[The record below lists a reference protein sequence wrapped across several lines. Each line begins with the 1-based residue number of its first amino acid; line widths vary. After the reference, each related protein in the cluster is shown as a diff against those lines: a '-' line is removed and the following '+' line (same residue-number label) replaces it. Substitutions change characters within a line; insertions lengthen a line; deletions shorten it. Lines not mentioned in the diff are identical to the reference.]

1 MNGRLY
7 QRDIERLPVT
17 GKQIRVARVGL
28 GIKLKELAAA
38 ARVSP
43 TTLNKIENGG
53 NAYER
58 TLLRLRGE
66 LERRGARF
74 RLEGEMSWVRFP
86 DDRGHTGNDAAHQA
100 PARAMIGRDAPN
112 EQRDFAA
119 LVEQM
124 TDKAVGLSR
133 DIATLSQKLD
143 AFWSRTRVLL
153 VGRIEEM
160 ENLVEGLGREYE
172 VFLANSA
179 ETAYE
184 LACMNA
190 FDLVLCDFAL
200 PSQRDGLWLCH
211 QLQLDESTAKRVL
224 MADEVIE
231 GWDRCQQDGIIDR
244 FLVKP
249 VQVVD
254 LDGLWSEEAER

>member
-1 MNGRLY
+1 MNGRFY
-7 QRDIERLPVT
+7 
-17 GKQIRVARVGL
+17 AH
-28 GIKLKELAAA
+28 
-38 ARVSP
+38 
-43 TTLNKIENGG
+43 
-53 NAYER
+53 
-58 TLLRLRGE
+58 
-66 LERRGARF
+66 
-74 RLEGEMSWVRFP
+74 
-86 DDRGHTGNDAAHQA
+86 DD
-100 PARAMIGRDAPN
+100 
-112 EQRDFAA
+112 QRDFEA
-119 LVEQM
+119 LVQQM
-124 TDKAVGLSR
+124 AEKALGLSL
-133 DIATLSQKLD
+133 DITVLSHKL
-143 AFWSRTRVLL
+143 AELWSRKRVLL

-160 ENLVEGLGREYE
+160 EYLVGGLGREYE

-200 PSQRDGLWLCH
+200 PCRRDGLWLCH

-254 LDGLWSEEAER
+254 LDGLWSEEVER

>member
-1 MNGRLY
+1 MAENFY
-7 QRDIERLPVT
+7 SHDDQREF
-17 GKQIRVARVGL
+17 
-28 GIKLKELAAA
+28 E
-38 ARVSP
+38 
-43 TTLNKIENGG
+43 
-53 NAYER
+53 
-58 TLLRLRGE
+58 
-66 LERRGARF
+66 
-74 RLEGEMSWVRFP
+74 
-86 DDRGHTGNDAAHQA
+86 
-100 PARAMIGRDAPN
+100 
-112 EQRDFAA
+112 A
-119 LVEQM
+119 LVQQM
-124 TDKAVGLSR
+124 ADKALGLSH
-133 DIATLSQKLD
+133 DIATLSQKLN
-143 AFWSRTRVLL
+143 AFWTRKRVVV

-172 VFLANSA
+172 IFLANSA

-190 FDLVLCDFAL
+190 FDLVLCDFTL
-200 PSQRDGLWLCH
+200 PCRRDGLWLCH

-254 LDGLWSEEAER
+254 LDGLWIEEVER

>member
-1 MNGRLY
+1 VT
-7 QRDIERLPVT
+7 VT
-17 GKQIRVARVGL
+17 GKQIRAARAGL
-28 GIKLKELAAA
+28 GITLKELADA

-58 TLLRLRGE
+58 TLIRLRDE
-66 LERRGARF
+66 LERQGAEF
-74 RLEGEMSWVRFP
+74 KTEAGMSWVSVP
-86 DDRGHTGNDAAHQA
+86 EGHGRPGSDAAHQTPVSA
-100 PARAMIGRDAPN
+100 MPHDARD
-112 EQRDFAA
+112 EQRDFEA
-119 LVEQM
+119 LIQQM
-124 TDKAVGLSR
+124 TEKALGLTR

-143 AFWSRTRVLL
+143 AFWSRKRVLL
-153 VGRIEEM
+153 VGRIVEM
-160 ENLVEGLGREYE
+160 EYLVGGLGREYE

-179 ETAYE
+179 EAAYE

-190 FDLVLCDFAL
+190 FDLVLCDFVL
-200 PSQRDGLWLCH
+200 PCRRDGLWLCQ
-211 QLQLDESTAKRVL
+211 QLQRDGSTAKRVL
-224 MADEVIE
+224 MADEAIE

-254 LDGLWSEEAER
+254 LDGLWSEEDER

>member
-1 MNGRLY
+1 VT
-7 QRDIERLPVT
+7 VT

-53 NAYER
+53 NAYET
-58 TLLRLRGE
+58 TLRRIRGE
-66 LERRGARF
+66 LERLGARF
-74 RLEGEMSWVRFP
+74 NVEAAMSWVSFP
-86 DDRGHTGNDAAHQA
+86 DDHGRTGSDVAHLA
-100 PARAMIGRDAPN
+100 PVSAMTGRDAHDD
-112 EQRDFAA
+112 QRDFEA
-119 LVEQM
+119 LVQRM
-124 TDKAVGLSR
+124 TTKAQGLSR
-133 DIATLSQKLD
+133 DIATLSQKFD
-143 AFWSRTRVLL
+143 AFWSRKRVLL

-190 FDLVLCDFAL
+190 FDLVLCDFVL
-200 PSQRDGLWLCH
+200 PCRRDGLWLCQ
-211 QLQLDESTAKRVL
+211 QLQRDGSTAKRVL
-224 MADEVIE
+224 MAGEVIE

-254 LDGLWSEEAER
+254 LDGLWSEEGEP